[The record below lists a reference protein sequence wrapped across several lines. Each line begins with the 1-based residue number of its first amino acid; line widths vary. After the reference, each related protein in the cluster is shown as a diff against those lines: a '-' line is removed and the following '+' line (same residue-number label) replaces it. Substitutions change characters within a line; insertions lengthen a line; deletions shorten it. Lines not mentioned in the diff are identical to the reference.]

1 MTADII
7 ILGAGLTGLTL
18 AKLLQD
24 QGKDFLVLEARD
36 RVGGRI
42 KTIKT
47 DNGTRVE
54 CGATWFFPHFK
65 SLSKCLR
72 DVNVNL
78 KDQFMSGYTLYEYNK
93 VQEPR
98 QILTRE
104 DSDMLRIEGGTSQI
118 VERLHS
124 SLDSQRVVLSEAVVR
139 IARTRTGLEVE
150 SSGGGVRHCQ
160 YLVSTLP
167 PQLLLAS
174 VEFQPGLPDSV
185 RSVMA
190 QTHTWM
196 GDSVKT
202 ILTYSSPWWRRNN
215 LSGALYS
222 NTGPVVQMY
231 DQSDEQGAAL
241 VGFMD
246 EKTAEL
252 GPEERREE
260 VISQLVRVFG
270 SEAADYTEY
279 HDTIWRSEKF
289 TMPAE
294 AEKLPRQNNVG
305 HKVYQETYMEGR
317 LYIGGSETST
327 FAGGFMEGAV
337 YSANTIAN
345 KLSKL

>member
-1 MTADII
+1 MSADIL

-36 RVGGRI
+36 RIGGRI
-42 KTIKT
+42 HTIKT
-47 DNGTRVE
+47 DNGSHVE
-54 CGATWFFPHFK
+54 CGATWFFPHFQN
-65 SLSKCLR
+65 LAKCLR
-72 DVNVNL
+72 DVKVSL
-78 KDQFMSGYTLYEYNK
+78 KDQFMRGYTLYEYNK

-104 DSDMLRIEGGTSQI
+104 DSEMLRIEGGTSQI
-118 VERLHS
+118 VQRLHS
-124 SLDSQRVVLSEAVVR
+124 SLEDGRVVLSEAVVR

-150 SSGGGVRHCQ
+150 SSGGVRHCK

-167 PQLLLAS
+167 PQLLLSS
-174 VEFQPGLPDSV
+174 VEFQPALPDNV
-185 RSVMA
+185 KSVMS

-202 ILTYSSPWWRRNN
+202 ILTYSSPWWRRSN

-241 VGFMD
+241 VGFLD

-252 GPEERREE
+252 GPEERREA
-260 VISQLVRVFG
+260 VVSQLVRVFG

-279 HDTIWRSEKF
+279 HDTTWRSEQF

-294 AEKLPRQNNVG
+294 AEKVPRQHNVG
-305 HKVYQETYMEGR
+305 HQLYQQTYMEGR
-317 LYIGGSETST
+317 LFLGGSETST

-337 YSANTIAN
+337 HSANIIAN